1 MKFSQSQVRKGK
13 RITTTIMKIVHVEI
27 RRREEDFSSASVSVI
42 HLLVEAN
49 RKKRERE
56 VNFVFSPAR
65 LRLGADYRPERTPS
79 RRRRRRRDGR
89 RRRGSGRGRG
99 LGLGERPNVEG
110 VKAAEAAEGKDDRSE
125 LGGGGAGVGP
135 VPGADQLPEAL
146 VLRRVVPLLAH
157 ARRHGQG
164 LRVHV
169 LQHLEQEVV
178 VQIHESA
185 TLPNP
190 LWFFRFFHLRLYLL
204 HLLILLFVAER
215 STLHRRIVI
224 LWIVIFFPIDREIDK
239 KMWL

>member
-1 MKFSQSQVRKGK
+1 
-13 RITTTIMKIVHVEI
+13 MKIVHAEI

-79 RRRRRRRDGR
+79 RRRRRRRRRDGR

-190 LWFFRFFHLRLYLL
+190 LCFFRFFHLRLYLL

-224 LWIVIFFPIDREIDK
+224 F
-239 KMWL
+239 